1 MAKRRT
7 SDPRER
13 TQPSRQRV
21 PRTPPPSA
29 GRQTSLVESTAAD
42 PQMNAM
48 MQQMQQMQQQ
58 MMRYNGPAAGYRIFG
73 KKDWPTVE
81 ETEACLAVATG
92 IAEGKPLTEGSDFEL
107 FKGLDVKA
115 PDIERKPKVKV
126 EAPEEPV
133 GSPDSPTPS
142 GSGGGGEET
151 LSLAVGDV
159 VDIFACPQ
167 GDVERIG
174 DRIDT
179 LGKKVSTLVIARG
192 TVAAFGPGK
201 SLNEKPMVLPSDVY
215 ELYIDFVVHTL
226 EGGVTTPVERLLSHH
241 MSMVD
246 ELVVAEQH
254 RTGTNAKKVA
264 NAN

>member
-1 MAKRRT
+1 MV
-7 SDPRER
+7 SI
-13 TQPSRQRV
+13 Q
-21 PRTPPPSA
+21 
-29 GRQTSLVESTAAD
+29 
-42 PQMNAM
+42 
-48 MQQMQQMQQQ
+48 
-58 MMRYNGPAAGYRIFG
+58 
-73 KKDWPTVE
+73 
-81 ETEACLAVATG
+81 
-92 IAEGKPLTEGSDFEL
+92 
-107 FKGLDVKA
+107 
-115 PDIERKPKVKV
+115 V

-133 GSPDSPTPS
+133 DSPDSPTPS

-254 RTGTNAKKVA
+254 RTGTNAKKVTDLEHDLRSVITK
-264 NAN
+264 NCVVW